1 MADENKDSLLEGAI
15 QTTTGVELPNAE
27 LVFSI
32 IKTHRTSL
40 NAQITDNYIENNTA
54 LQDHIAF
61 SPITVTLS
69 GLVSESVLTSSAAEL
84 QTQEQLL
91 TARAFQNQIL
101 WGDRGEWWEGIT
113 NPSSPLGNKLSTLSI
128 LTPASSNITQLAK
141 NAVSQVYTSARRYIG
156 AFAGFFN
163 RNTASLPISNRGN
176 IENQKLQYAYD
187 VLQSTFYNR
196 KACIIHTPW
205 KSFQDMYIQS
215 IEITQDDVNHIMDVS
230 VTFKQLKFASVQYG
244 KVNEQVRASY
254 NAAAAADLENN
265 GKADDN
271 YTNLARQY
279 LKGRYSEDQYKYG
292 N

>member
-1 MADENKDSLLEGAI
+1 MANENKDSLLEGAI
-15 QTTTGVELPNAE
+15 QTTTGLELPNAE

-61 SPITVTLS
+61 SPIVVTLS
-69 GLVSESVLTSSAAEL
+69 GLVGENVLTSAAAEL

-101 WGDRGEWWEGIT
+101 WGDRGEWWEGLT
-113 NPSSPLGNKLSTLSI
+113 NPSSPLGNKLNTLSI

-156 AFAGFFN
+156 AFSGFFN
-163 RNTASLPISNRGN
+163 RNTDSLPMSNRGN

-196 KACIIHTPW
+196 KACVIHTPW

-254 NAAAAADLENN
+254 NAAATADLENN
-265 GKADDN
+265 GKAQTN
-271 YTNLARQY
+271 SILYERYTPGAEYVNQR
-279 LKGRYSEDQYKYG
+279 
-292 N
+292 

>member
-15 QTTTGVELPNAE
+15 QSTTGVELPDAE
-27 LVFSI
+27 LMFSI

-61 SPITVTLS
+61 SPIIVTLS
-69 GLVSESVLTSSAAEL
+69 GLVGENVLTSATAEL
-84 QTQEQLL
+84 QAQEQLL
-91 TARAFQNQIL
+91 TARSYQNRIL
-101 WGDRGEWWEGIT
+101 WGNSGDWWEGLT
-113 NPSSPLGNKLSTLSI
+113 DPSSPLGNKLNTLGV
-128 LTPASSNITQLAK
+128 LTPSSSNITQLAK

-265 GKADDN
+265 GKAQTNSIAYDR
-271 YTNLARQY
+271 YTPNAEYINQR
-279 LKGRYSEDQYKYG
+279 
-292 N
+292 

>member
-1 MADENKDSLLEGAI
+1 MANENKDSLLEGAVEI
-15 QTTTGVELPNAE
+15 TTGLELPNAE

-61 SPITVTLS
+61 SPIIVTLS
-69 GLVSESVLTSSAAEL
+69 GLVSESVLTSSTAEL

-101 WGDRGEWWEGIT
+101 WGDRGEWWEGLT
-113 NPSSPLGNKLSTLSI
+113 NPSSPLGNKLNTLSI
-128 LTPASSNITQLAK
+128 LIPASSNITQLAK
-141 NAVSQVYTSARRYIG
+141 NAVQQVYTSARRYIG

-163 RNTASLPISNRGN
+163 RNTASLPKSNRGN
-176 IENQKLQYAYD
+176 IENQKLKYAYD
-187 VLQSTFYNR
+187 ALQYTFYNR

-205 KSFQDMYIQS
+205 KTFQDMYIQS

-254 NAAAAADLENN
+254 NAAATADLENN
-265 GKADDN
+265 GKAQTN
-271 YTNLARQY
+271 SILYERYTPGAEYVNQR
-279 LKGRYSEDQYKYG
+279 
-292 N
+292 

>member
-15 QTTTGVELPNAE
+15 QTTTGVELPDAE
-27 LVFSI
+27 LIFNI

-61 SPITVTLS
+61 SPIIVTLS
-69 GLVSESVLTSSAAEL
+69 GLVGEKVMPSAAAEL
-84 QTQEQLL
+84 QAQEQLL

-101 WGDRGEWWEGIT
+101 WGNAGEWWEGLT
-113 NPSSPLGNKLSTLSI
+113 NPSSPLGNKLNTLGV
-128 LTPASSNITQLAK
+128 LTPSTSNITQLAK
-141 NAVSQVYTSARRYIG
+141 NAVSQAYTSVRRYIG

-163 RNTASLPISNRGN
+163 RNTASLPMVNRSNIQN
-176 IENQKLQYAYD
+176 PNLQYAYD

-196 KACIIHTPW
+196 KACLIHTPW
-205 KSFQDMYIQS
+205 KTFQNMYIQS
-215 IEITQDDVNHIMDVS
+215 IEITQDEMNHIMDVS

-244 KVNEQVRASY
+244 KANEQVRASY

-265 GKADDN
+265 GKAQ
-271 YTNLARQY
+271 TNSILYERFTPGAEYVNQR
-279 LKGRYSEDQYKYG
+279 
-292 N
+292 

>member
-1 MADENKDSLLEGAI
+1 MADENKDSLLKGAI
-15 QTTTGVELPNAE
+15 QSTTGVELPNAE

-61 SPITVTLS
+61 SPIVVTLS
-69 GLVSESVLTSSAAEL
+69 GLVGENVLTSAAAEL

-101 WGDRGEWWEGIT
+101 WGDRGKWWEGLT
-113 NPSSPLGNKLSTLSI
+113 NPSSPLGNKLNTLSI
-128 LTPASSNITQLAK
+128 LIPASSNITQLAK

-163 RNTASLPISNRGN
+163 RNTASLPMSNRGN

-196 KACIIHTPW
+196 KACVIHTPW

-265 GKADDN
+265 GKAQTN
-271 YTNLARQY
+271 SILYERYTPGAEYVNQR
-279 LKGRYSEDQYKYG
+279 
-292 N
+292 

>member
-1 MADENKDSLLEGAI
+1 MANENKDSLLEGAVKI
-15 QTTTGVELPNAE
+15 TTGLELPNAE

-40 NAQITDNYIENNTA
+40 NAQITDNYIEDNTA

-61 SPITVTLS
+61 SPIVVTLS
-69 GLVSESVLTSSAAEL
+69 GLVGENVLTSAAAEL

-101 WGDRGEWWEGIT
+101 WGDRGEWWEGLT
-113 NPSSPLGNKLSTLSI
+113 NPSSPLGNKLNTLSI
-128 LTPASSNITQLAK
+128 LIPASSNITQLAK

-163 RNTASLPISNRGN
+163 RNTASLPKSNRGN
-176 IENQKLQYAYD
+176 IENQKLQYAYN

-196 KACIIHTPW
+196 KACVIHTPW

-230 VTFKQLKFASVQYG
+230 VTFKQLNFASVQYG

-254 NAAAAADLENN
+254 NAAATADLENN
-265 GKADDN
+265 GKAQTN
-271 YTNLARQY
+271 SILYEKYTPGAEYVNQR
-279 LKGRYSEDQYKYG
+279 
-292 N
+292 

>member
-1 MADENKDSLLEGAI
+1 MANENKDSLYELAI
-15 QTTTGVELPNAE
+15 QKTVGLELPNAE

-61 SPITVTLS
+61 SPIVVTLS
-69 GLVSESVLTSSAAEL
+69 GLVGENVLTSAAAEL

-101 WGDRGEWWEGIT
+101 WGDRGEWWEGLT
-113 NPSSPLGNKLSTLSI
+113 NPSSPLGNKLNTLSI
-128 LTPASSNITQLAK
+128 LIPASSNITQLAK

-163 RNTASLPISNRGN
+163 QNTASLPKSNRGN
-176 IENQKLQYAYD
+176 IENQKLKYAYNA
-187 VLQSTFYNR
+187 LQFTFYNR
-196 KACIIHTPW
+196 KACVIHTPW
-205 KSFQDMYIQS
+205 KTFQDMYIQS

-254 NAAAAADLENN
+254 NAAATADLEND
-265 GKADDN
+265 GKAQTN
-271 YTNLARQY
+271 SILYERYTPGAEYVNQR
-279 LKGRYSEDQYKYG
+279 
-292 N
+292 

>member
-1 MADENKDSLLEGAI
+1 MANENKDSLLEGAI
-15 QTTTGVELPNAE
+15 ETTAGVELPNAE
-27 LVFSI
+27 LIFNI

-61 SPITVTLS
+61 SPIIVTLS
-69 GLVSESVLTSSAAEL
+69 GLVGENVLTSAAAEL

-101 WGDRGEWWEGIT
+101 WGDRGEWWEGLT
-113 NPSSPLGNKLSTLSI
+113 NPSSPLGNKLNTLSI

-141 NAVSQVYTSARRYIG
+141 NAVQQVYTSARRYIG

-163 RNTASLPISNRGN
+163 RNTASLPMSNRGN

-187 VLQSTFYNR
+187 VLQSIFYNR
-196 KACIIHTPW
+196 KACVIHTPW

-265 GKADDN
+265 GKAQTN
-271 YTNLARQY
+271 SISYERYTPGAEYVNQR
-279 LKGRYSEDQYKYG
+279 
-292 N
+292 

>member
-1 MADENKDSLLEGAI
+1 MANENKDSLLEGAI
-15 QTTTGVELPNAE
+15 QSTTGVELPNAE
-27 LVFSI
+27 LIFSI

-61 SPITVTLS
+61 SPIVVTLS
-69 GLVSESVLTSSAAEL
+69 GLVGENVLTSATAEL
-84 QTQEQLL
+84 QAQEQLL
-91 TARAFQNQIL
+91 TARSYQNRIL
-101 WGDRGEWWEGIT
+101 WGDGGDWWEGLT
-113 NPSSPLGNKLSTLSI
+113 DPSSPLGNKLNTLSI
-128 LTPASSNITQLAK
+128 LTPSSSNITQLAK
-141 NAVSQVYTSARRYIG
+141 NAVSQVYTSARRYVG

-163 RNTASLPISNRGN
+163 RNTASLPMSNRGN

-196 KACIIHTPW
+196 KACVIHTPW

-230 VTFKQLKFASVQYG
+230 VTFKQLKFANVQYG

-265 GKADDN
+265 GKAQTN
-271 YTNLARQY
+271 SILYEKYTPGAEYVNQR
-279 LKGRYSEDQYKYG
+279 
-292 N
+292 